1 LYKVERPGFRSD
13 FPFFYRHVIRR
24 AAAESWIT
32 VNRVAYFEFRDV
44 CPRLLHNAS
53 DVVARNQRQM
63 RSEFLGVFPAQR
75 YRVRWV
81 YAACDHAHERFI
93 VRRLWPRHMLKLEH
107 FGRAVFVSDYRSHR
121 WLFLSA
127 RYAD

>member
-1 LYKVERPGFRSD
+1 MRTVRFCDLHGETPDAARAAVDQNCLARLKFRHIDYRLPRRQRSHWNGGGLYKVERPGFRSD
-13 FPFFYRHVIRR
+13 FPFFYRHVIRP

-75 YRVRWV
+75 
-81 YAACDHAHERFI
+81 
-93 VRRLWPRHMLKLEH
+93 
-107 FGRAVFVSDYRSHR
+107 
-121 WLFLSA
+121 
-127 RYAD
+127 